1 MPCNFTGII
10 HFQLPET
17 VVCFPRH
24 APQSMHLSWGF
35 LSFHLFPEICPRL
48 SAAQV
53 GGMGVIGRI
62 TPLITW
68 TRNVVVVL
76 QLFFFR
82 PLSPTSPPALWL
94 HNYPNL
100 SISRRRNSLKYANM
114 SRASGGDWRAQL
126 HRQKFTKV
134 CAFFFFFIFIPRC
147 LNWRQLW
154 WPDSSEIWRTKNA
167 LCSMLSLDIHWNFWS
182 VLSTDLRWV
191 LGKLCENL
199 Q

>member
-76 QLFFFR
+76 QLFFF
-82 PLSPTSPPALWL
+82 PATL
-94 HNYPNL
+94 
-100 SISRRRNSLKYANM
+100 ANI
-114 SRASGGDWRAQL
+114 ATGIVIAQL
-126 HRQKFTKV
+126 SKFINLETTKLVKICEHEPRVRWWLTCPITPPKVYKSV
-134 CAFFFFFIFIPRC
+134 CVFFFFHFH
-147 LNWRQLW
+147 
-154 WPDSSEIWRTKNA
+154 SA
-167 LCSMLSLDIHWNFWS
+167 LP
-182 VLSTDLRWV
+182 
-191 LGKLCENL
+191 
-199 Q
+199 